1 MSVIEIGSHVLN
13 AYHIDAK
20 ARNVINAATSLIVG
34 LVKGK
39 TCPIPESKFKRIVN
53 TLIKNYD
60 KQLVVMNS
68 LGMAFSIICLLD
80 SNNDRKEVRRFQGEL
95 ISTFKNYPP
104 NLWEQR
110 LAEIRVGVENLKTRQ
125 WSTGVA
131 KFLMS
136 VSFGCL
142 TYASP
147 AHSLLQAGS
156 AICSVTSGA
165 AAIMNG
171 VNYYNLHELTERL
184 KKDGRLN

>member
-1 MSVIEIGSHVLN
+1 MSVTKIATQVLN
-13 AYHIDAK
+13 EYGIDAK
-20 ARNVINAATSLIVG
+20 AGAVIHAAIGLIVG
-34 LVKGK
+34 LVRSKIR
-39 TCPIPESKFKRIVN
+39 PIAESKFRRIVN

-60 KQLVVMNS
+60 KQPEIMNS
-68 LGMAFSIICLLD
+68 VGMAFSIICILD

-110 LAEIRVGVENLKTRQ
+110 LAEIRVGAENLKTRQ
-125 WSTGVA
+125 GTMGFA

-165 AAIMNG
+165 AAIVNG